1 MKLAILTPT
10 GDRPEAFALCQRY
23 MQRQT
28 RKPDYWFITDDG
40 VTDTA
45 SGVLENC
52 GVWGTMR
59 RLPVWT
65 QPGTSQHR
73 NMLALLDI
81 AEKSDANAFAVIE
94 DDDIYLP
101 HYLERT
107 EQHLRTHELVGEVP
121 ARYYNVKT
129 RHWRVFQNTYHA
141 SLCQTAFRR
150 SMIQPLRDVIA
161 SGQWIDMTFWPKY
174 LSRGLL
180 WDGYNCVGIKG
191 MPGRGGVSNAHR
203 ETARWGHHDPNL
215 EKLREWIGRDAQVY
229 AEYVERDELVT
240 DSKSAETPDPQPVTA
255 HWCVSCQVA
264 TVDAAGD
271 ICERCQSAG
280 AGGMRCKTFQ
290 WAGNT
295 MYRCPNHPRCRF
307 DSSSMDTIQKH
318 MGGCPAAEQDDVPP
332 LVGRGLFDAKGNQ
345 IR

>member
-10 GDRPEAFALCQRY
+10 GDRPEAFALCQRW
-23 MQRQT
+23 MKRQT
-28 RKPDYWFITDDG
+28 RKPDMWFVTDDG
-40 VTDTA
+40 AETTSADEQCY
-45 SGVLENC
+45 VL
-52 GVWGTMR
+52 
-59 RLPVWT
+59 RLPVWDK
-65 QPGTSQHR
+65 PGTSQHR
-73 NMLALLDI
+73 NMLALLEI
-81 AEKSDANAFAVIE
+81 AEESDADAFAVIE
-94 DDDIYLP
+94 DDDVYLL

-121 ARYYNVKT
+121 ARYYNVRT
-129 RHWRVFQNTYHA
+129 RHWRIFQNTYHA

-203 ETARWGHHDPNL
+203 ETARWGHYDPNL
-215 EKLREWIGRDAQVY
+215 EKLREWIGRDAGVY

-240 DSKSAETPDPQPVTA
+240 ESKSAVLDTETLEQPAMTA
-255 HWCVSCQVA
+255 HWCASCQVA

-280 AGGMRCKTFQ
+280 AGGMKCKTFQ